1 MTNFQKLLIGTSLC
15 ILPAIGIAQGPLNPA
30 DLLKPLGESWPTYS
44 GDYSGKRWSSL
55 KLIDQSNVKNL
66 TLAWVG
72 TVTAGPPGA
81 GAAAGGG
88 FGGGGGRGGGGGG
101 GGTTIV
107 GGEGPDPAPGAAATA
122 RIAGA
127 ILEVNGILY
136 FSAPD
141 NAWAVDARTGR
152 TLWHYFWKTKGG
164 THIGNRGL
172 GMYGN
177 WLYMETPDD
186 YLVSLDARTGKERW
200 HKVISDFSQQYF
212 STVAPIVIGNHIL
225 VGTGDDLDS
234 PGYLQ
239 SVDPETGDLQWKK
252 YLVPMK
258 EGDPGLNTWPSLDA
272 AQHGGAQPWI
282 PGAYDPDTH
291 LYIIGTGNP
300 TPAYTKGRDGDN
312 LFTCSLVALDV
323 DTGNMKWYFQT
334 SPHETHDW
342 DSTQTPVFIDAMFN
356 GKMRKLVLQATRNGY
371 FFVLDRVTGEHLVT
385 SRFSQANWALNIDK
399 EGHPRP
405 NPMKDPIV
413 PGALVSP
420 TNGGSTNWPPPA
432 FSPEAGLFFVREN
445 NGFAMYYLTEG
456 DPRGA
461 MGLGGKEEDGVGSTG
476 SYITAI
482 DYKTGKIAWRHESLG
497 GGGGGLLTTAG
508 NLLFGGDDGGIVAFA
523 PATGK
528 TLWNSRIGGLS
539 NAPETYMLDGHQYL
553 LCLSGET
560 LYAFTLY

>member
-1 MTNFQKLLIGTSLC
+1 MTNINRILIGASLG
-15 ILPAIGIAQGPLNPA
+15 ILPAMIFAQGPLNPA
-30 DLLKPLGESWPTYS
+30 DLLKPLGDNWPTYS

-55 KLIDQSNVKNL
+55 TQINQTNVKNL

-72 TVTAGPPGA
+72 SVTAGPPGA
-81 GAAAGGG
+81 GGAAVGG
-88 FGGGGGRGGGGGG
+88 FGGGGRGGGGGG
-101 GGTTIV
+101 GGATII

-122 RIAGA
+122 RIAGS

-136 FSAPD
+136 LSAPD

-200 HKVISDFSQQYF
+200 HKVISDFSEQYF
-212 STVAPIVIGNHIL
+212 STAAPVVIGNHIL
-225 VGTGDDLDS
+225 VGTGDDIDS

-258 EGDPGLNTWPSLDA
+258 EGDPGLDTWQSLDA

-282 PGAYDPDTH
+282 PGSYDPETH
-291 LYIIGTGNP
+291 LYILGTGNP
-300 TPAYTKGRDGDN
+300 TPAYTKGREGDN
-312 LFTCSLVALDV
+312 LYTCSLVALDV
-323 DTGNMKWYFQT
+323 DTGQMKWYFQT

-342 DSTQTPVFIDAMFN
+342 DSTQSPVLINAMFN

-385 SRFSQANWALNIDK
+385 TRFSQANWALNIDAQ
-399 EGHPRP
+399 GHPRP

-432 FSPEAGLFFVREN
+432 YSPEAQLFFVREN

-456 DPRGA
+456 DPRGS

-508 NLLFGGDDGGIVAFA
+508 NLLFGGDDGGIVAFS
-523 PATGK
+523 PETGK
-528 TLWNSRIGGLS
+528 PLWNSRIGGLG
-539 NAPETYMLDGHQYL
+539 NAPETYLLDGHQYL
-553 LCLSGET
+553 LCLTGET
-560 LYAFTLY
+560 MYAFTLY

>member
-1 MTNFQKLLIGTSLC
+1 M
-15 ILPAIGIAQGPLNPA
+15 
-30 DLLKPLGESWPTYS
+30 
-44 GDYSGKRWSSL
+44 
-55 KLIDQSNVKNL
+55 
-66 TLAWVG
+66 
-72 TVTAGPPGA
+72 
-81 GAAAGGG
+81 GGG
-88 FGGGGGRGGGGGG
+88 GGGGGG
-101 GGTTIV
+101 GGTTII

-122 RIAGA
+122 RIAGS

-141 NAWAVDARTGR
+141 NAWAVDARSGR

-200 HKVISDFSQQYF
+200 HKVISDFSEQYF

-225 VGTGDDLDS
+225 VGTGDDIDA
-234 PGYLQ
+234 PGFLQ
-239 SVDPETGDLQWKK
+239 SVDPETGDVQWKK

-258 EGDPGLNTWPSLDA
+258 EGDPGLNTWQSLDA

-282 PGAYDPDTH
+282 PGAYDPATH

-300 TPAYTKGRDGDN
+300 TPAYTKGREGDN
-312 LFTCSLVALDV
+312 LYTCSLVALDV

-342 DSTQTPVFIDAMFN
+342 DSTQTPVLVDAMYK
-356 GKMRKLVLQATRNGY
+356 GKMRKLVMQATRNGY

-385 SRFSQANWALNIDK
+385 SRFSQANWALKVD
-399 EGHPRP
+399 EQGHPRP

-432 FSPEAGLFFVREN
+432 YGPEAGLFFVREN

-456 DPRGA
+456 DPRGG

-482 DYKTGKIAWRHESLG
+482 DYNTGSIKWRHESLG

-508 NLLFGGDDGGIVAFA
+508 NLLFGGDDGGIVAFN

-528 TLWNSRIGGLS
+528 PLWNSRIGGLS
-539 NAPETYMLDGHQYL
+539 NAP
-553 LCLSGET
+553 
-560 LYAFTLY
+560 